1 MKKIKVFLF
10 DLGGVLLDV
19 DYHKTITA
27 FAQLGV
33 ANPSELY
40 NQFGQ
45 NQLFDQYEKG
55 EVSSDYFIQQL
66 KPLTNDGVSEAQVI
80 EAWNAMIGDFPI
92 EKLDFITR
100 LSKHHKCFLLSNT
113 NQIHLEKVV
122 VNLKHTPYEKLEDL
136 FVKCF
141 YSHLIGKRKPDV
153 DTFNWVINQMGVKAG
168 ETLFI
173 DDSPQHINGAKKAG
187 LQTVYY
193 KETADLFNLKKCL

>member
-1 MKKIKVFLF
+1 MKEKKVLLF
-10 DLGGVLLDV
+10 DLGGVLIDV

-33 ANPSELY
+33 AHPSELY

-66 KPLTNDGVSEAQVI
+66 KPLTNLGVSEAQVI
-80 EAWNAMIGDFPI
+80 EAWNAMIEDFPI
-92 EKLDFITR
+92 EKLDFISQ
-100 LSKHHKCFLLSNT
+100 LSKYHKCFLLSNT
-113 NQIHLEKVV
+113 NEIHLEKVID
-122 VNLKHTPYEKLEDL
+122 NLKNTPYKRLEDL
-136 FVKCF
+136 FEKCY

-153 DTFNWVINQMGVKAG
+153 DTFNWVINQMGVKAE

-173 DDSPQHINGAKKAG
+173 DDSPQHVNGAIKAG
-187 LQTVYY
+187 LKAIYY
-193 KETADLFNLKKCL
+193 TEAADLFNLEKRL